1 MDSSLTGETL
11 LVAAGG
17 LDLVFISD
25 DELLIQFGIRSRPSE
40 LLRDADL
47 TGILQ
52 KTVGRLLQAPMTLD
66 DLLAGLEAGQ
76 QAEGREL
83 LGDLIAR
90 GIVTDVRRT
99 PVQQYLGYTLTGESS
114 LEGRTVGRI
123 GAPDPSGC
131 G

>member
-52 KTVGRLLQAPMTLD
+52 KL
-66 DLLAGLEAGQ
+66 
-76 QAEGREL
+76 
-83 LGDLIAR
+83 
-90 GIVTDVRRT
+90 
-99 PVQQYLGYTLTGESS
+99 
-114 LEGRTVGRI
+114 
-123 GAPDPSGC
+123 SGGC
-131 G
+131 CRPR

>member
-1 MDSSLTGETL
+1 MDDSLTGETL
-11 LVAAGG
+11 LGVAEG
-17 LDLVFISD
+17 LDMVFISD

-47 TGILQ
+47 TGILE

-83 LGDLIAR
+83 LADLIAR
-90 GIVTDVRRT
+90 GIVTDLRRT
-99 PVQQYLGYTLTGESS
+99 PVQQYLGYTFTGETS
-114 LEGRTVGRI
+114 LQDRKVGLI
-123 GAPDPSGC
+123 GTGPIGVR
-131 G
+131 

>member
-1 MDSSLTGETL
+1 MDSSLTGETV

-76 QAEGREL
+76 QAEGSEL